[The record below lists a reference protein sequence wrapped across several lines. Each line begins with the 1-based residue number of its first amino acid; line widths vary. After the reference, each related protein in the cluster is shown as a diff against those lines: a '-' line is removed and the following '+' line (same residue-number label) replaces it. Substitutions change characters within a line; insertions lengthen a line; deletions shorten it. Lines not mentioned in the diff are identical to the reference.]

1 MHGHGDDNMM
11 RALIP
16 ALLFGGMVLAMAP
29 VRRPG
34 AEKSTAQDRQIQTVI
49 DEVDRI
55 CRRDFVYM
63 IGPQKAAR
71 FASLVSAKKP
81 DLVVECGTAIGYSG
95 LWIARA
101 LKTNGKGRLITIEID
116 EDRARIARD
125 CFRKAGLS
133 EFIESRVGDAREVI
147 REVRGPVDFLFL
159 DCNYSNYYPCFI
171 GIEAQLASGAV
182 VVADNVGFG
191 ASSASDYLGL
201 VRTKYQSH
209 TEWFDI
215 HLPWGNRDAMEITII
230 QPRGK

>member
-1 MHGHGDDNMM
+1 M
-11 RALIP
+11 
-16 ALLFGGMVLAMAP
+16 AMAP
-29 VRRPG
+29 VRQPG
-34 AEKSTAQDRQIQTVI
+34 AEKGAAQDRQVQPVI
-49 DEVDRI
+49 NEVDQI

-71 FASLVSAKKP
+71 LASLVSAKKP

-101 LKTNGKGRLITIEID
+101 LKANGKGRLITIEID

-125 CFRKAGLS
+125 FFRKAGLG
-133 EFIESRVGDAREVI
+133 EFIESRVGDAREVV

-201 VRTKYQSH
+201 VRTKYKSH

-215 HLPWGNRDAMEITII
+215 SLPWGNRDAMEITII